1 MNLQTNACATHPA
14 LGNRDP
20 AIGEFAG
27 SLAPAGALIVG
38 ATAGT
43 GSTR

>member
-14 LGNRDP
+14 LRDRDP

-38 ATAGT
+38 APAGT